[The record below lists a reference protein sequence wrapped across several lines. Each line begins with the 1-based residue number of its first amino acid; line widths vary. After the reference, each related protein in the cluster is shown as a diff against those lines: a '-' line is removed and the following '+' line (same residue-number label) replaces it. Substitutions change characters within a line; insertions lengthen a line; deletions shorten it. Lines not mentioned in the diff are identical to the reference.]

1 MTRLRLARLSVL
13 PMMLAIAA
21 CKGKQSSADDGAS
34 AGSVVGA
41 APQSAGG
48 EVTAREIAM
57 YPLDMEKMRR
67 WANATKAMGVA
78 FEKNPA
84 AAAAMGRPAENE
96 TPSQQIARMEGSPLT
111 MTVLRE
117 NGLSARDYVMI
128 LGSYLQASMVG
139 AAMSAN
145 PAAKLPDGQSPENV
159 KFVQANKAELERLF
173 KDLRE
178 GDE

>member
-1 MTRLRLARLSVL
+1 
-13 PMMLAIAA
+13 
-21 CKGKQSSADDGAS
+21 
-34 AGSVVGA
+34 
-41 APQSAGG
+41 
-48 EVTAREIAM
+48 
-57 YPLDMEKMRR
+57 
-67 WANATKAMGVA
+67 
-78 FEKNPA
+78 
-84 AAAAMGRPAENE
+84 
-96 TPSQQIARMEGSPLT
+96 
-111 MTVLRE
+111 
-117 NGLSARDYVMI
+117 MI